1 MTLHELSLV
10 EAARAIAA
18 GEITSQ
24 QLVRSCLNRIADREA
39 AVGAWIEIDHD
50 YAMAQARHRD
60 NEKPRGPLHGI
71 PIGVKDIIDTADM
84 PTTYGSAL
92 YRGYRPAADA
102 ACIALAKRAGAV
114 VLGKTVSTEFAFFP
128 PGKTANPRNLAHT
141 PGGSS
146 SGSAAA
152 VADNMVPVAF
162 GTQTAGSISRPASFC
177 GVVGYK
183 ASFGQLPLAG
193 IKPFSP
199 TLDTLGTFTRSAADI
214 MPMRAALLGVA
225 PTVSTRLDA
234 PRILLCKTPQDTKAE
249 ASSLDAVAWAAAQSG
264 LAGARVNEHVLP
276 GMFESLPDEQ
286 SSIMGFEA
294 ARVYAYEH
302 DFRSAEINPAFK
314 IYLDDAEKVTFGQ
327 YQRALAK
334 VDPCRKHVDALF
346 AEADVIIAPAAQGEA
361 PEGLRWSGDPI
372 FNRIWTLL
380 GYPTIILPGFF
391 GPKGLPVGVQLI
403 GRRGQDDELIAVAEW
418 MEKVFRHG

>member
-1 MTLHELSLV
+1 MTLHKLSLV

-24 QLVRSCLNRIADREA
+24 QLVRSCLDRIADREP
-39 AVGAWIEIDHD
+39 AVGAWIEIDRD
-50 YAMAQARHRD
+50 YALAQARHRD

-84 PTTYGSAL
+84 PTAYGSTL
-92 YRGYRPAADA
+92 YRGYRPPADA
-102 ACIALAKRAGAV
+102 ACIALARRAGAV

-128 PGKTANPRNLAHT
+128 PSKTANPRNLAHT

-152 VADNMVPVAF
+152 VADDMVLIAF
-162 GTQTAGSISRPASFC
+162 GTQTAGSVSRPASFC

-183 ASFGQLPLAG
+183 ASFGQLPMAG

-199 TLDTLGTFTRSAADI
+199 TLDTLGTFTRSVCDI
-214 MPMRAALLGVA
+214 APMRAALLGIDSTA
-225 PTVSTRLDA
+225 PVQSGA
-234 PRILLCKTPQDTKAE
+234 PRILLCRTPQDTRAE
-249 ASSLDAVAWAAAQSG
+249 ACSLDAVAWAATQG
-264 LAGARVNEHVLP
+264 EQAGAKVREHVLP
-276 GMFESLPDEQ
+276 AMFGSLPDDQ
-286 SSIMGFEA
+286 TAIMGFEA

-302 DFRSAEINPAFK
+302 DIRSAEINPAFRT
-314 IYLDDAEKVTFGQ
+314 YLDDAGKISFEQ
-327 YQRALAK
+327 YQAALGKIA
-334 VDPCRKHVDALF
+334 PCRQYVDALF
-346 AEADVIIAPAAQGEA
+346 ADADVIIAPAAQGEA
-361 PEGLRWSGDPI
+361 PEGLKWSGDPI

-380 GYPTIILPGFF
+380 GYPTIILPGFV

-403 GRRGQDDELIAVAEW
+403 GRHGHDDDLIAIGEW
-418 MEKVFRHG
+418 MEKAFRHG

>member
-24 QLVRSCLNRIADREA
+24 QLVRSCLERIADREP
-39 AVGAWIEIDHD
+39 AVGAWIEIDQD
-50 YAMAQARHRD
+50 YAIAQARHRD

-84 PTTYGSAL
+84 PTAYGSAL

-102 ACIALAKRAGAV
+102 ACVALVKRAGAV

-128 PGKTANPRNLAHT
+128 PSKTANPRNLAHT

-214 MPMRAALLGVA
+214 MPMRAALLGVEPA
-225 PTVSTRLDA
+225 VSVPSNA
-234 PRILLCKTPQDTKAE
+234 PRVLLCKTPQDTKAE
-249 ASSLDAVAWAAAQSG
+249 ESSLDAVAWAAAQSAR
-264 LAGARVNEHVLP
+264 AGAKVDEHVLP
-276 GMFESLPDEQ
+276 GMFESLPEDQ
-286 SSIMGFEA
+286 SAIMGFEA

-302 DFRSAEINPAFK
+302 DFRPAEINPAFK
-314 IYLDDAEKVTFGQ
+314 AYLDDADKVTFGQ
-327 YQRALAK
+327 YQRALGK
-334 VDPCRKHVDALF
+334 IGPCRQHVDALF

-361 PEGLRWSGDPI
+361 PEGLKWSGDPI

-380 GYPTIILPGFF
+380 GYPTIILPGFI

-403 GRRGQDDELIAVAEW
+403 GRQGHDDELIAVAEW
-418 MEKVFRHG
+418 MEKAFRHG